1 MHGAD
6 AASYMGD
13 VGDPLDLAG
22 DEVRLV
28 DIVADGQR
36 TVVGQQARPR
46 PRLGIERRH
55 GRDGEIFRA
64 RRCVRGGHQDPLAAR
79 TDVLV
84 AHPLEVEPCH
94 REPRRIGRMG
104 VDDGADIGP
113 GAHECKMQVQF
124 AGRCP
129 RPRPGAGPQV
139 DEWMISSVQSV
150 VCDTPGRYDE
160 AVLVN
165 PHTHVAGR
173 SHDHRVSDHV
183 RAGRLHGLAS
193 EVDDRLAG
201 VAGGGR
207 FVHSFGLYCSLV
219 MRTID
224 WHDDHIVAIDQTLLP
239 HTMTMVE
246 LRTVD
251 EVIDAVQRLVIRGAP
266 ALGVAG
272 ALGTAIAALDAQR
285 RGLGADHVIREAAR
299 VASARPTAVNLAW
312 GVQRCLDAIDGGAEA
327 MVCAAIALVQED
339 IDTNREL
346 SRRGAELVRSLAD
359 GPLGIHTHCNA
370 GGLAC
375 VEWGTALGIV
385 RALHEAGGVREVFV
399 DETRPLLQGARL
411 TAFELTAMGIAHRVV
426 VDGAGASVI
435 GRGMVD
441 VVIVGADR
449 VAANGDVVN
458 KIGTY
463 PLALAAHRAGVPFV
477 VAAPESTIDRA
488 TPDGLAVHIELR
500 DPSEVVS
507 MSPPGQTATGAP
519 TTITPAGTGA
529 WNPAFDVTPWDLV
542 TALVTEA
549 RVVRLAAGQ
558 SI

>member
-1 MHGAD
+1 
-6 AASYMGD
+6 
-13 VGDPLDLAG
+13 
-22 DEVRLV
+22 
-28 DIVADGQR
+28 
-36 TVVGQQARPR
+36 
-46 PRLGIERRH
+46 
-55 GRDGEIFRA
+55 
-64 RRCVRGGHQDPLAAR
+64 
-79 TDVLV
+79 
-84 AHPLEVEPCH
+84 
-94 REPRRIGRMG
+94 
-104 VDDGADIGP
+104 
-113 GAHECKMQVQF
+113 
-124 AGRCP
+124 
-129 RPRPGAGPQV
+129 
-139 DEWMISSVQSV
+139 
-150 VCDTPGRYDE
+150 
-160 AVLVN
+160 
-165 PHTHVAGR
+165 
-173 SHDHRVSDHV
+173 
-183 RAGRLHGLAS
+183 
-193 EVDDRLAG
+193 
-201 VAGGGR
+201 
-207 FVHSFGLYCSLV
+207 

-285 RGLGADHVIREAAR
+285 RALGAGHVIREAER
-299 VASARPTAVNLAW
+299 VAAARPTAVNLAW

-327 MVCAAIALVQED
+327 MVRAAVSLVQED

-346 SRRGAELVRSLAD
+346 SRRGAELVRSLVD
-359 GPLGIHTHCNA
+359 GPPGIHTHCNA

-411 TAFELTAMGIAHRVV
+411 TAFELAAMGIAHRVV

-435 GRGMVD
+435 ARGMID

-488 TPDGLAVHIELR
+488 TPDGSAVHIELR

-507 MSPPGQTATGAP
+507 MSSPGQPATGTLVHGTPA
-519 TTITPAGTGA
+519 TITPAGTGA